1 MRQGSTLNQT
11 QAKNRSQIDSK
22 VPFGPTLARMEKWG
36 PRGKPGYPGHQN
48 RPVRQVSGP
57 RMTAKHYRV
66 SLGPLETQVVV
77 QQ

>member
-1 MRQGSTLNQT
+1 M
-11 QAKNRSQIDSK
+11 
-22 VPFGPTLARMEKWG
+22 PFGPTLARMEKWG

-66 SLGPLETQVVV
+66 SSGPLYMHDYNVHNVMYMTLYMYARAGDT
-77 QQ
+77 